1 MPCPTSLPSWAR
13 LQAFSTQQPSLKD
26 ISPFRLQAE
35 DISADLSLQPIRS
48 DVRGLLAHL
57 IDEAHVPARVDAMVR
72 GEAINVTEQRPVLH
86 MALRASGTDPA
97 PWGADIAQAI
107 ATQRERFL
115 HFADAVR
122 DGRILTSN
130 GLPFSHIVNIGIGGS
145 DLGPRMV
152 CAALGSQAQNS
163 LPVFFISNPDPW
175 CIQELTQQIDPLRTL
190 FIVQSKSFTTQETLA
205 VFATLKGWLLSQGI
219 EPSKVMQ
226 QFVAVTARPD
236 LAHTYQFEKE
246 KTFIFWDWVGGRTSV
261 WSAIGLPI
269 ALHCGSEA
277 FEQLLAGANAMD
289 MHFQQAA
296 VHENLPYWLALIG
309 IWNRNFLNR
318 TSHAIVCYDWRLRH
332 LPAFLQQLEMESNGK
347 SIQVDGQPSKVK
359 TAPVLWGGLGL
370 DGQHAY
376 FQMLH
381 QGTDIVPV
389 DFLSTSGDEPSSND
403 AKTNKRIVDLN
414 LKAQRQALA
423 QGRSVKETIERMR
436 DEKISEDRIHQLAVH
451 RSYAGNRP
459 SNHLVLKNGLTA
471 FSLGQLLALYEHK
484 VFTQAVIWNIP
495 AFDQWGVELGK
506 TMAKRLEETGP

>member
-13 LQAFSTQQPSLKD
+13 LQAFSTPQPSLKD
-26 ISPFRLQAE
+26 LSPFRLQAE
-35 DISADLSLQPIRS
+35 DISADLSLQPIGS

-57 IDEAHVPARVDAMVR
+57 IDEAHVPARIDAMVR

-86 MALRASGTDPA
+86 MALRALSADPA

-122 DGRILTSN
+122 DGRIVTSN

-152 CAALGSQAQNS
+152 CTALGAKAKKP

-175 CIQELTQQIDPLRTL
+175 CIQDLTQQIDPLRTL

-205 VFATLKGWLLSQGI
+205 VFATLKAWLLSHGI
-219 EPSKVMQ
+219 EASKVMQ

-236 LAHTYQFEKE
+236 LARAHQFEEE

-277 FEQLLAGANAMD
+277 FEQFLAGASTMD
-289 MHFQQAA
+289 RHFQRAA
-296 VHENLPYWLALIG
+296 VHDNLPYWLALIG

-318 TSHAIVCYDWRLRH
+318 TSHAIVCYDWRLRL

-347 SIQVDGQPSKVK
+347 SIQLDGQPSKVK

-389 DFLSTSGDEPSSND
+389 DFISTLGDEPESKD
-403 AKTNKRIVDLN
+403 AKINKRIVDLN
-414 LKAQRQALA
+414 LQAQREALA
-423 QGRSVKETIERMR
+423 QGRPLQETIERMQV
-436 DEKISEDRIHQLAVH
+436 EKISEDRIHQLAVH

-484 VFTQAVIWNIP
+484 VFTQSVLWNIP

-506 TMAKRLEETGP
+506 TMAKRLEEAG